1 MNSRARRH
9 PRYEAPRLRD
19 EEAFRRYS
27 QMYCG
32 QEPGENAEKVAQMI
46 ARKHCAGRRGNL
58 NGSDVLRAFRAG
70 PEKNDDGAKAIMW
83 MLGTISIPE
92 CTKLVVRCGVRY
104 EEIARFVRAK
114 EQKRDDLVRY
124 LNQFTVA
131 QRIPTP

>member
-9 PRYEAPRLRD
+9 PRYKAPRLRD

-27 QMYCG
+27 QAYRA
-32 QEPGENAEKVAQMI
+32 QEPGENAANVARMI

-58 NGSDVLRAFRAG
+58 NGSDVLRAFREG
-70 PEKNDDGAKAIMW
+70 PEKDGDGARAIMW
-83 MLGTISIPE
+83 MLGAISIPE
-92 CTKLVVRCGVRY
+92 CTKLIVRCGVRY

-114 EQKRDDLVRY
+114 EHKREDLIRY

-131 QRIPTP
+131 R